1 MNRDCWSTPSEVFQA
16 LNAEFNFTVDVAA
29 SAENTHCQEYIDET
43 ENALGCREWAPDFY
57 LDSPAGHYVW
67 CNPPYSDIMPWVKKA
82 AEQSK
87 RNGIGVVMLVMA
99 DTSVGWYAEAIK
111 TCQEVR
117 FVTGGRLAF
126 INPETKQPVGG
137 NNKGS
142 MFLIWHPFSRGDLIV
157 KHVHRSELI
166 GSK

>member
-1 MNRDCWSTPSEVFQA
+1 MNRDCWSTPKEVFQA
-16 LNAEFNFTVDVAA
+16 LNAEFNFVIDVAA
-29 SAENTHCQEYIDET
+29 SAGNTHCTYWLSEEDDALSRHWLMYSDYI
-43 ENALGCREWAPDFY
+43 G
-57 LDSPAGHYVW
+57 SYVW

-117 FVTGGRLAF
+117 FVIGGRLAF
-126 INPETKQPVGG
+126 INPETKLPVGG

-142 MFLIWHPFSRGDLIV
+142 MFLIWHPFAKGDLVV